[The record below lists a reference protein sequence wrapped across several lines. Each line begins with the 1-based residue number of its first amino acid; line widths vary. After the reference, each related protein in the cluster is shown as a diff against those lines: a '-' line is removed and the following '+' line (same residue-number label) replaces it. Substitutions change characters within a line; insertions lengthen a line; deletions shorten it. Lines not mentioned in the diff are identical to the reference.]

1 MTMLKDRLKKQA
13 KDVFFT
19 SMFLRISVKKKS
31 NGFWQTRRPGK
42 RNEKKK
48 KKEKEN
54 ELNTSKAT
62 LEKRKAL
69 EGDSCT
75 CYTRVPVDYFQ
86 PAR

>member
-1 MTMLKDRLKKQA
+1 MLKGRFTRPSE
-13 KDVFFT
+13 DVFRVNVSTHF
-19 SMFLRISVKKKS
+19 S
-31 NGFWQTRRPGK
+31 
-42 RNEKKK
+42 
-48 KKEKEN
+48 EKEEQRVLADSTTGKTQRKRKKREN
-54 ELNTSKAT
+54 EPNTSKAT

>member
-1 MTMLKDRLKKQA
+1 MAMAKDRLEDQG
-13 KDVFFT
+13 KDVFRVNVST
-19 SMFLRISVKKKS
+19 HLSWKGEQRILADSTTGKTQTKKRK
-31 NGFWQTRRPGK
+31 
-42 RNEKKK
+42 EKKK
-48 KKEKEN
+48 EN
-54 ELNTSKAT
+54 EPNTSKAT